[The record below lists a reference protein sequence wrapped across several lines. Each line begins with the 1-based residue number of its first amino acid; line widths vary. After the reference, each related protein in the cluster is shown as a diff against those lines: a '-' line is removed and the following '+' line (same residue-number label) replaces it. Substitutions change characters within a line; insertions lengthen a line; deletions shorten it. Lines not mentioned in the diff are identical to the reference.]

1 MGENAD
7 KSSQLK
13 HHATRVNQHSPRDIS
28 AKSAGQAITM
38 QAVGRLAGVS
48 QVTVSRALS
57 NPEKVSPKTLKKIQD
72 AIEATG
78 FVPNAVAGALASR
91 RSKLI
96 SVLVPSIT
104 NIVYTTMIKAFTDS
118 IAGSG
123 YQILLSETGFE
134 DGAEEA
140 LIATHLSRRPDAV
153 MLTGIDHSARSR
165 MMLLGANLPIVELW
179 DLTDSPIDVCVGF
192 SHAES
197 GRAAARYAKELGFK
211 SVATVFAG
219 DERATRRGDAFI
231 DEFESVEGNK
241 VTPIIFSETGSLAK
255 GRAGLC
261 TLLDDKKFDGGFVFC
276 SSDNLAHGVLIE
288 AQSRG
293 INVPNDLS
301 IVGFGDQELSR
312 AVEPKLTSVRVDRPA
327 LGKAAAKALLD
338 QLEGREA
345 GPRIIDIGF
354 EIIKR
359 GSTQA
364 RFK

>member
-1 MGENAD
+1 MSESAD
-7 KSSQLK
+7 KNIQLNQNSS
-13 HHATRVNQHSPRDIS
+13 SEIS

-38 QAVGRLAGVS
+38 EAVGRLAGVS

-96 SVLVPSIT
+96 SVLVPSLT
-104 NIVYTTMIKAFTDS
+104 NIVYTSMVKAFTES

-123 YQILLSETGFE
+123 YQVLLSATGFE

-140 LIATHLSRRPDAV
+140 LIAMHLSRRPDAV
-153 MLTGIDHSARSR
+153 MLTGITHTARSR

-192 SHAES
+192 SHQES
-197 GRAAARYAKELGFK
+197 GRAVGRYAKELGYTK
-211 SVATVFAG
+211 AATVSAG
-219 DERATRRGDAFI
+219 DARAARRNDAFVT
-231 DEFESVEGNK
+231 EFESEPNNN
-241 VTPIIFSETGSLAK
+241 VTCAVFDETGTLAK
-255 GRAGLC
+255 GRAGLSN
-261 TLLDDKKFDGGFVFC
+261 LLDKHDFKNGLIFC
-276 SSDNLAHGVLIE
+276 SSDLLAHGVLIE
-288 AQSRG
+288 AHARG
-293 INVPNDLS
+293 LNVPEDLA

-312 AVEPKLTSVRVDRPA
+312 SVEPPLTSVRVDRPA
-327 LGKAAAKALLD
+327 LGEAAAKALLD

-354 EIIKR
+354 EIIER
-359 GSTQA
+359 ESTKSQ
-364 RFK
+364 